1 MKDKTRTVDASELQ
15 NSYIN
20 LVAGD
25 VVVVVVVVDVASDVV
40 AAVCAFMYDLGDCE
54 EEERQQ
60 KKYIYDK
67 RRESA
72 RFHLKNNT
80 LYS

>member
-25 VVVVVVVVDVASDVV
+25 VVV
-40 AAVCAFMYDLGDCE
+40 AVCAFMYDLGDCE
-54 EEERQQ
+54 EEERQKNMTKGENLQ
-60 KKYIYDK
+60 DFILKIIHFTVSDK
-67 RRESA
+67 EKRLSTH
-72 RFHLKNNT
+72 F
-80 LYS
+80 